1 MIDEETGE
9 AFCEWCWADF
19 GTEEEVRDH
28 ERDCWER
35 FQGGGEYI
43 RQRVAS
49 GPSAGAEGAARAPGG
64 GHLIPVD
71 EHDEVLPAPV
81 S

>member
-9 AFCEWCWADF
+9 AFCEWCFANF
-19 GTEEEVRDH
+19 GTEEEVQEH
-28 ERDCWER
+28 ERECWER
-35 FQGGGEYI
+35 FQGGGEYF

-49 GPSAGAEGAARAPGG
+49 GPPADPARAAWAPGG

-71 EHDEVLPAPV
+71 EHDEVLPAAQR
-81 S
+81 